1 MAMIALNDKIE
12 VLPRL
17 GKTTA
22 KYLQKLGLVTIQDLL
37 FYLPFRYE
45 DFRQKTSIANLILGQ
60 EANIQGEVVLI
71 QNRRA
76 RNRKLNITE
85 ALIADESETI
95 KIVWFNQPFIAKNLK
110 VGDLVSLAGKV
121 SKNQEQLTLV
131 SPQYE
136 KIYNNNL
143 IHTFGLVPI
152 YHITSGITQKQ
163 IRFFIKEALVA
174 SREIKDWLPKD
185 IRNRLGLLELEV
197 AIKKIHFPD
206 NLENA
211 DAARKRLIF
220 ADLFFRQLKS
230 QLVKRELSLQ
240 SARQIK
246 FKEKETVQF
255 TSSLPFKLTDDQ
267 RKSAWEIIKNLENNT
282 PMSRLLEG
290 DVGSGKTVV
299 AALVMLNVALN
310 NYSSILMA
318 PTEILAQQHYGSLT
332 KLFANSGFNI
342 KIALLTGSC
351 KDKIEK
357 DTAIIVGTHAL
368 IQKQNNYP
376 EVALT
381 IVDEQHRFGVKQ
393 RQKIIDFNRNDKFI
407 PHFLSMTATPIPRSL
422 TLAIY
427 SDLDL
432 SVITQ
437 MPANRKKIIT
447 KLIETEKRKETY
459 AFIAKEIEKGRQAFV
474 ICPLIEESDKLGVKS
489 VKAEYKHLQT
499 EIFPQFR
506 IGLLHGKMKARE
518 KEKIMTEMLDKKI
531 DILVSTSVIEV
542 GVDIQNATVIVI
554 EGADR
559 YGLAQLH
566 QFRGRVGRAQ
576 NQSYCFLFP
585 SLENSTQAKTVTRLK
600 ALEKYHDG
608 FSLAK
613 IDLKLRGA
621 GDLYGDSQSGFTD
634 LQIISFFS
642 TETIKKSKEEA
653 SALILTDPDLKKFPL
668 LKERL
673 GNWEK
678 NIHLE

>member
-163 IRFFIKEALVA
+163 IRFFIKEALKA

-185 IRNRLGLLELEV
+185 IRNRLGLLELEA

-206 NLENA
+206 TLENA

-267 RKSAWEIIKNLENNT
+267 RKSAWEIIKNLENNI

-318 PTEILAQQHYGSLT
+318 PTEILARQHYGSLT

-357 DTAIIVGTHAL
+357 DTAIRVGTHAL

-576 NQSYCFLFP
+576 HQSYCFLFP

-668 LKERL
+668 LKEKL